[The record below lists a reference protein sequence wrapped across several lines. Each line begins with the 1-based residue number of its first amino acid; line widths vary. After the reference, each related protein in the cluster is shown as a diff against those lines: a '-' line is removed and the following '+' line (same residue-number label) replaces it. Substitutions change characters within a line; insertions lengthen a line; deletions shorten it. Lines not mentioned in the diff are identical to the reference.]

1 MLLMR
6 DNVTEINPIS
16 LNGFDTKI
24 RIVDRCKPAVS
35 NETILATRQEFFFAS
50 TTDIILLDF

>member
-6 DNVTEINPIS
+6 DNVTKINPIS
-16 LNGFDTKI
+16 LNEYDSKI
-24 RIVDRCKPAVS
+24 RKVDRCRPAVS
-35 NETILATRQEFFFAS
+35 NETILATRQEIFFTS